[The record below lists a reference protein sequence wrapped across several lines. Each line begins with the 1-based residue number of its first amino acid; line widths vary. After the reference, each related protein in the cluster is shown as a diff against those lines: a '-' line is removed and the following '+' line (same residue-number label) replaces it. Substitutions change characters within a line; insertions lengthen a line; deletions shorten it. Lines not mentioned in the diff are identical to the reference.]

1 MSLLWG
7 IAWLVVF
14 QILGSMVSAAL
25 VPFIPGP
32 IVGLVLMLLMLVGKG
47 RVAPA
52 LEEAAGSLL
61 KLMPLLLVPAAVGV
75 MAYFGVIEQE
85 LWRLVGTLVLSLLP
99 SMIFAG
105 WLMQFLVQR
114 KERQQK

>member
-14 QILGSMVSAAL
+14 QILGTMVSAAL
-25 VPFIPGP
+25 VPFTPGP
-32 IVGLVLMLLMLVGKG
+32 IVGLVLMLLMLAG
-47 RVAPA
+47 RRKVAPA

-75 MAYFGVIEQE
+75 MAYFSVIEQE
-85 LWRLVGTLVLSLLP
+85 LWRLIGTLVLSLLP

-105 WLMQFLVQR
+105 WLMQFLVRR